1 MNAATV
7 STFFAE
13 MTPILHHIQDIT
25 DNSYYQDVPLDWFI
39 VLTDV
44 RGSTIAIENGRY
56 KDVNA
61 VAAASISAMLNVVE
75 GADIPYV
82 FGGDGASML
91 IPPQYR
97 DKAVEALVASQN
109 LAREYF
115 NLELR
120 VGIVPVRDVIVE
132 GYKLRVAKL
141 HNSDNFQQ
149 AIFTGGGL
157 AHAEFLFKHPVRGE
171 YYAVQF
177 DGEPQG
183 NFEGFECRWNAI
195 PSSADETVSIL
206 VSAAEKDDSKHA
218 QIYDEVLKQI
228 NNIYGS
234 REKRHPISLKNMHL
248 AMNPKKLVTEAKI
261 RFQDFTLR
269 DIFRM
274 LKGTMM
280 AAFAIRFNIGR
291 WGEYKQIFLESTDHE
306 KFDDALRMT
315 ISGSV
320 AQRAEL
326 DDYLM
331 EQFNRGKLAYGIHV
345 STHALVTCIV
355 FDYFGRQ
362 VHFVDAADGGYA
374 IAAKQMKA
382 QLKSLRPPED
392 LRAVS

>member
-1 MNAATV
+1 MDGAAI
-7 STFFAE
+7 STFYGQ

-25 DNSYYQDVPLDWFI
+25 DNSYYKDVPDDWFI
-39 VLTDV
+39 ALTDV
-44 RGSTIAIENGRY
+44 RGSTVAIENGRY

-91 IPPQYR
+91 IPPEYYDR
-97 DKAVEALVASQN
+97 AAESLAAARI
-109 LAREYF
+109 LARDYF
-115 NLELR
+115 ELDLR

-132 GYKLRVAKL
+132 GFKLRVAKL

-149 AIFTGGGL
+149 AIFKGGGL
-157 AHAEFLFKHPVRGE
+157 AHAEFLFKHPIRGE
-171 YYAVQF
+171 RYAIKF
-177 DGEPQG
+177 DGVPNG

-206 VSAAEKDDSKHA
+206 VNAVAGDEDDHGRV
-218 QIYDEVLKQI
+218 YDEVLTQI
-228 NNIYGS
+228 NRIYGN
-234 REKRHPISLKNMHL
+234 RETRHPISIKNMHL
-248 AMNPKKLVTEAKI
+248 AMNPKKLVIEAKI
-261 RFQDFTLR
+261 RYQDISLSR
-269 DIFRM
+269 LLKM

-280 AAFAIRFNIGR
+280 AAFAIHFKIGR
-291 WGEYKQIFLESTDHE
+291 WGEYKQIFLDSTDHE

-315 ISGSV
+315 ISGSE
-320 AQRAEL
+320 AQREQLNA
-326 DDYLM
+326 YLM
-331 EQFNRGKLAYGIHV
+331 EQYQRGRLAFGIHV

-382 QLKSLRPPED
+382 QLKTLRPSN
-392 LRAVS
+392 LLAVS